1 MQQSAV
7 PWLHTIALHNAS
19 GESIEDVR
27 LSIELAPALLQPH
40 TELVTTVPANGTFAL
55 PRLDPRLDVQA
66 LANLVERQRA
76 ELRVSAYRGDELL
89 AQSVTDLEVLAYNEW
104 PGLVALPSLLAA
116 FVQPNHPVLAGVL
129 REVGARMLAT
139 TGSSALDGYQQNDSK
154 RALAL
159 VGAVHEALRSH
170 GITYVNPPPSFE
182 RMGQKVRTPEQVL
195 GDRLATCLDL
205 AVLYAAVLEHIGLR
219 PLVVLQN
226 GHAFVGAW
234 LVAGSAPETWLAGGL
249 AVELRKRADLGALV
263 VLECT
268 LACGAGQPFA
278 TAVTAGRRHLDA
290 DQEFAGV
297 LDVAAARSAG
307 VQPMSLRTQAFVAV
321 DAVDEAAAPKSFAAT
336 GEPGSE
342 PEHAIED
349 VVAEPVSPR
358 APEPPKDRLEHWKSK
373 LLDLSMFNRLLNF
386 VESKKTLRLCAHDLA
401 ALEDRLQQGGRLRC
415 IRGRVSARRVRIRA
429 ISSWRSSAWST
440 CCRVPGRRTARRPH
454 ARRSRPEDLDA
465 RLVEIFRHARTSL
478 EESGANTL
486 YLAIGFLKWFESP
499 QSTKPRRAPLLL
511 LPITIERISVQEG
524 FRFTLDDAEPR
535 INQTLLQMLHRDST

>member
-1 MQQSAV
+1 MTSSGLSIQVRHEPRLCYAMQQSAV

-249 AVELRKRADLGALV
+249 AVEL
-263 VLECT
+263 
-268 LACGAGQPFA
+268 
-278 TAVTAGRRHLDA
+278 
-290 DQEFAGV
+290 
-297 LDVAAARSAG
+297 
-307 VQPMSLRTQAFVAV
+307 
-321 DAVDEAAAPKSFAAT
+321 
-336 GEPGSE
+336 
-342 PEHAIED
+342 
-349 VVAEPVSPR
+349 
-358 APEPPKDRLEHWKSK
+358 
-373 LLDLSMFNRLLNF
+373 
-386 VESKKTLRLCAHDLA
+386 
-401 ALEDRLQQGGRLRC
+401 
-415 IRGRVSARRVRIRA
+415 
-429 ISSWRSSAWST
+429 
-440 CCRVPGRRTARRPH
+440 
-454 ARRSRPEDLDA
+454 
-465 RLVEIFRHARTSL
+465 
-478 EESGANTL
+478 
-486 YLAIGFLKWFESP
+486 
-499 QSTKPRRAPLLL
+499 
-511 LPITIERISVQEG
+511 
-524 FRFTLDDAEPR
+524 
-535 INQTLLQMLHRDST
+535 